1 MLRLVF
7 ALAIGTWLG
16 ALVLLS
22 CVVTP
27 VAHSMFAPQDAR
39 RLLRPLFPRCYVL
52 GIACGFLALGTV
64 ALGRAHLPE
73 AEALRLSLPAA
84 AGMACMLVGLWL
96 FPKLRDLDRADARF
110 LWLHQVS
117 SMLNSTAIGALVLA
131 MAAAVMR

>member
-22 CVVTP
+22 FVVTP

-39 RLLRPLFPRCYVL
+39 RLLRPIFPRCYVL
-52 GIACGFLALGTV
+52 GVACGFLALATV
-64 ALGRAHLPE
+64 ALGRAHLPA

-84 AGMACMLVGLWL
+84 AGIVCMLAGLWL
-96 FPKLRDLDRADARF
+96 FPKLRDLDRDDDR
-110 LWLHQVS
+110 LRRLHQVS
-117 SMLNSTAIGALVLA
+117 AMLNSTAIGALVLA
-131 MAAAVMR
+131 MAAAVTR